1 VASPNEAGKQGV
13 GAASAAV
20 FPAINGVRSRYSPA
34 GHVGFEHE
42 NDPADP
48 LPGLA
53 ESVGYTK
60 GTIAGLA

>member
-1 VASPNEAGKQGV
+1 MRAIDDSTLDNWFAGRLPDGW
-13 GAASAAV
+13 
-20 FPAINGVRSRYSPA
+20 FA

-42 NDPADP
+42 NDPAEP